1 MMEKRVLIFAIFLL
15 CMPAV
20 FAVTANNC
28 YMIATGNC
36 AAGYTA
42 VGHVSS
48 DGHFTTDSTLNN
60 FPYDLCCINYG
71 INSGAVSFKYARDPS
86 GSTGQGAV
94 SVNSSVTNFAG
105 SIKLGFQNSCY
116 LKQTAC
122 DNSASEVC
130 VFKVSNSSDS
140 VPSKWKSVADS
151 SHIADCTTPNTP
163 NANSYPNY
171 VCCKLSEIC
180 DNGIDDDGDGA
191 IDCADIDCNHADNPT
206 ISPEFCTGSI
216 YNSSTCAY
224 VVRYPNGVPPPTIV
238 YNINCTGQVPY
249 NNNHYYCSYGRFN
262 QYSTG
267 LCCPQG
273 KYASYDTGTGLWS
286 CQIAA
291 KCGIDNTFPC
301 NYDFDSNNAQWL
313 ASQYNGNDFWCQ
325 SKMPYLYSPQIT
337 PTMDTACCF
346 IAQNGAVGYYTD
358 AGNVKILGYQPVCGD
373 GILDSQSPYNEQCD
387 GSVPASATCVGHIN
401 CQGGLV
407 PMGNPTCSAGCQ
419 IVYTSCYCGNGNS
432 NG

>member
-1 MMEKRVLIFAIFLL
+1 VLIFAIFLL

-140 VPSKWKSVADS
+140 ASKWKSVADS
-151 SHIADCTTPNTP
+151 SHIADCSGAALP

-180 DNGIDDDGDGA
+180 TNGIDDDGDGF
-191 IDCADIDCNHADNPT
+191 IDCADQDCNHYAAGT
-206 ISPEFCTGSI
+206 TPEFCTGSI
-216 YNSSTCAY
+216 YNSNTCVY
-224 VVRYPNGVPPPTIV
+224 VIRHDNGVPPPTTV
-238 YNINCTGQVPY
+238 YNINCTGEPPTNPPV
-249 NNNHYYCSYGRFN
+249 NNMSFYCSYGRLN
-262 QYSTG
+262 QYSSG

-273 KYASYDTGTGLWS
+273 KYAYYDNATGLWS
-286 CQIAA
+286 CQTAA
-291 KCGIDNTFPC
+291 ICGIENYKDC
-301 NYDFDSNNAQWL
+301 NYDFDSNKAQWL
-313 ASQYNGNDFWCQ
+313 NSVYSPNSKWCQ

-337 PTMDTACCF
+337 PTMNTACCF
-346 IAQNGAVGYYTD
+346 IAQNGDVGYYTD

-373 GILDSQSPYNEQCD
+373 GILDSQPPYNEQCD
-387 GSVPASATCVGHIN
+387 GSVPESVTCAGHPSN
-401 CQGGLV
+401 CPGGMV
-407 PMGNPTCSAGCQ
+407 PTGTPTCSAGCQ